1 MSGLHK
7 LKCTSCGAIFM
18 SEKETTDKCSSCS
31 KQILDHM
38 QHESDSSMS
47 GGPKI

>member
-7 LKCTSCGAIFM
+7 LTCTGAIFM
-18 SEKETTDKCSSCS
+18 SEKETTDKCPSYS
-31 KQILDHM
+31 KQILDNM
-38 QHESDSSMS
+38 QHESDSSIG